1 MGAVGSTCD
10 AGNKADSTGNTWAAG
25 DADDAGNYAGQTGAF
40 GATMLAGKNAPST
53 NAGSIALGKD
63 AGSIGAY

>member
-25 DADDAGNYAGQTGAF
+25 DADDAGNYAG
-40 GATMLAGKNAPST
+40 
-53 NAGSIALGKD
+53 
-63 AGSIGAY
+63 